1 MGSFECI
8 DFSHKLCFLGPR
20 KLIVQKVNIC
30 YDKENKSGIE
40 EEDFFDFITRF
51 QSKRMD
57 DQRCSLTVP
66 GPMLS

>member
-1 MGSFECI
+1 MGSFECK
-8 DFSHKLCFLGPR
+8 FVVG
-20 KLIVQKVNIC
+20 KVNIR

-40 EEDFFDFITRF
+40 EEDFFDFINRF

-66 GPMLS
+66 GPLLS

>member
-8 DFSHKLCFLGPR
+8 DFSQRFCLLGPR
-20 KLIVQKVNIC
+20 KFVVGKVNIR

-66 GPMLS
+66 GPLLS

>member
-1 MGSFECI
+1 MTPDAMKAAEDAIASKKNNK
-8 DFSHKLCFLGPR
+8 DTD
-20 KLIVQKVNIC
+20 N
-30 YDKENKSGIE
+30 DKENKSGIE

-66 GPMLS
+66 GPLSS